1 MKSLSHFEKF
11 ACPAALVRRVSRHRN
26 IPSFAR
32 LMINATTPQHLLK
45 TASFDSRTTPP
56 PPESLIRPHAMPIA
70 PPRPPQT
77 RAASF

>member
-11 ACPAALVRRVSRHRN
+11 ACPAALVRRVSRHRD